1 MIKFIVIKN
10 GGDFMTVS
18 KAQMRAT
25 AKYEKSNYDKI
36 LLRLTKG
43 EKDKYQMY
51 AKSKDE
57 SLNGFIVRAMR
68 EAMQR
73 DEQEL

>member
-1 MIKFIVIKN
+1 
-10 GGDFMTVS
+10 
-18 KAQMRAT
+18 MRAT
-25 AKYEKSNYDKI
+25 AKYEKVNYDKI

-43 EKDKYQMY
+43 EKDKYRMY

-68 EAMQR
+68 ETMQR
-73 DEQEL
+73 EKQEI

>member
-1 MIKFIVIKN
+1 
-10 GGDFMTVS
+10 MTVS

-57 SLNGFIVRAMR
+57 SLNGFIVRAMK

-73 DEQEL
+73 DEQEI